1 MTITGDIK
9 QATTVLNSIF
19 NSTRD
24 EKFDTEISFSTKDS
38 LSLSRNNYDPLT
50 SIDNHQDFASHSK
63 ITDEVMK
70 YYTVQNHCTRDSVC
84 RTNDDL
90 EVKYDYN
97 TKSFEISND
106 DLEVKYDYN
115 TKSFEISNEYCH
127 YTAKDNGGNYYQQY
141 DISYHNDVTGEEI
154 TFSTYSSALP
164 TNNSSYPNYSKII
177 DTEHLPTWEEIGD
190 NSNYAVH
197 DTSNYTGYVQQVSG
211 TITPDYIHGKYIN
224 VVSTTKDLEQI
235 KGTMKVKY
243 DSCKKTFDDEGHI
256 QKVSPSHLEVELK
269 DFDYVRGDVHV
280 HIDHHTFTA
289 DDFSAIPTFDQLI

>member
-24 EKFDTEISFSTKDS
+24 EKLDTEISFSTKDS
-38 LSLSRNNYDPLT
+38 LSLIRNSYDPLT
-50 SIDNHQDFASHSK
+50 SIDNPQDFASHGK

-70 YYTVQNHCTRDSVC
+70 YYIVQNHCTRDSVC

-97 TKSFEISND
+97 TKSFEISN
-106 DLEVKYDYN
+106 
-115 TKSFEISNEYCH
+115 EYCH
-127 YTAKDNGGNYYQQY
+127 YTAKYNGGNYNQQY

-154 TFSTYSSALP
+154 TFRAPSIATIKGHSSPYTWSDA
-164 TNNSSYPNYSKII
+164 TKII
-177 DTEHLPTWEEIGD
+177 DTEHLPTEEEIGD

-197 DTSNYTGYVQQVSG
+197 GSNNSAGYVQQVHS
-211 TITPDYIHGKYIN
+211 TTSAYIGNKYTHIA
-224 VVSTTKDLEQI
+224 STTKDLEQI

-280 HIDHHTFTA
+280 HIDHHTFVA